1 MSAVNIAHTF
11 FMLISDRKRE
21 IGILRAVG
29 ATKADVRRI
38 ILGEAAAVGAVAGA
52 LGIAIGVLAS
62 LVIDFLSRRFVPDF
76 PFKPDSYFLFT
87 PTLLGGALVFAVL
100 FCVLGAYLPA
110 RRAAELQPAQALTS

>member
-1 MSAVNIAHTF
+1 
-11 FMLISDRKRE
+11 MLISDRRRE

-29 ATKADVRRI
+29 ATKADIRRI
-38 ILGEAAAVGAVAGA
+38 FLGEAAAVGAVAGA
-52 LGIAIGVLAS
+52 IGILLGVLAS
-62 LVIDFLSRRFVPDF
+62 LIIDFLSRRFVPEF

-87 PTLLGGALVFAVL
+87 PALLGGALVFAVI